1 MIKCGNSIHFPLEF
15 CCSAACF
22 GCKPISWQQ
31 VMTLLKKRRLAA
43 LATVAEVWTLSRL
56 IPKWAW
62 QGGLWLPA
70 ICLAIR
76 GLQ

>member
-1 MIKCGNSIHFPLEF
+1 MESLEF
-15 CCSAACF
+15 CYSAACF

-62 QGGLWLPA
+62 QGVVDPTGLKWLPA